1 MFPLLINKPAKKM
14 LLLFRT
20 LLYSLFKAP
29 KTFKRIILPKLYLL
43 KKILLIITV
52 FFLFLSNSYALTIK
66 EEEKLA
72 KEYLKIISKYFKVI
86 DDPLVTVYINRLG
99 NKIVKRLQKSN
110 FKYKF
115 YVIKESSYNAF
126 AIAGGHIF
134 VHSGLINGLSNEEEL
149 AGILAHEVS
158 HVNLRHISKSIDRS
172 KKMTI
177 AQLTAIAAAI
187 LLGSGGN
194 GEASAA
200 LMYGSVAAMQSIST
214 VYSREHEREAD
225 KKGLITLVKAGYH
238 PKGLMFALKL
248 MRSKQ
253 WFSEIPSYFKTH
265 PNIDERLAYI
275 ASYIDSN
282 KRALDKLKKNSNIN
296 YERFKNKIAGSFV
309 NSEIAIQR
317 YREKIAKDPNN
328 SFLNY
333 GYGLALYRS
342 GDTEKAIVHLKRA
355 LKKNPFD
362 PHILK
367 EIGIIYYKSG
377 EYQKALPPISGSVS
391 INRYDLEGRYYLGE
405 IYKRTGMLSKAVSI
419 FEDILKIRRYYKKA
433 LYSLGETYGKL
444 GNYPEAY
451 YYLGLHGFKTGKY
464 KTSLFHLKKALNSH
478 NDPKKIEEIKLTMK
492 KVKRALKMDQRKK
505 K

>member
-1 MFPLLINKPAKKM
+1 MHP
-14 LLLFRT
+14 
-20 LLYSLFKAP
+20 
-29 KTFKRIILPKLYLL
+29 L
-43 KKILLIITV
+43 KKILLIVVI
-52 FFLFLSNSYALTIK
+52 FLLFASNAYSITIK

-72 KEYLKIISKYFKVI
+72 KDYLKIISKYFKVI
-86 DDPLVTVYINRLG
+86 DDPLVTTYINILG
-99 NKIVKRLQKSN
+99 NSIVKKLTKTN

-158 HVNLRHISKSIDRS
+158 HVNLRHVSKSIERS
-172 KKMTI
+172 KNMTI

-187 LLGSGGN
+187 LLGSQGS

-200 LMYGSVAAMQSIST
+200 LLYGSVAAMQSIST

-225 KKGLITLVKAGYH
+225 KKGLITLVNAGYH
-238 PKGLMFALKL
+238 PKGLMLALKL

-282 KRALDKLKKNSNIN
+282 KGALDLLKKKSNRN
-296 YERFKNKIAGSFV
+296 FERFKNKISGSFE
-309 NSEIAIQR
+309 NSEIAVKR
-317 YREKIAKDPNN
+317 YSQKIATDPNN
-328 SFLNY
+328 TFLNY
-333 GYGLALYRS
+333 GYGLALYRT
-342 GDTEKAIVHLKRA
+342 GNKDKAIIHLKKA
-355 LKKNPFD
+355 LTRNPFD

-377 EYQKALPPISGSVS
+377 DYQKALPPISGAVS
-391 INRYDLEGRYYLGE
+391 INKFDMEGRFYLGE
-405 IYKRTGMLSKAVSI
+405 IYKKTGKLSRAANI
-419 FEDILKIRRYYKKA
+419 FEDILKIRRYYTKA

-451 YYLGLHGFKTGKY
+451 FYLGLHGFKTGKY

-478 NDPKKIEEIKLTMK
+478 NDPKKIEEIKSTIK
-492 KVKRALKMDQRKK
+492 KVEEALKIDQRKK